1 MKPLTENMLKT
12 LEQLA
17 AHNLMGTSLASA
29 RHTVDGNQYGAI
41 FRRGLIAWNAEP
53 DCGDFLTEE
62 ALALVDDLRV
72 MELVKRHRDKLQRNL
87 DHAMEKVAKLESL
100 LERTLP
106 AVCDTGMDQV
116 VAQVDYVT
124 DSGRERSVTVWL
136 LVKSSAEYGEVREA
150 ILTRMEEHA
159 SHGGY
164 WSPVG
169 VASFEL
175 GQATRSTFGWVTAQE
190 VAR

>member
-1 MKPLTENMLKT
+1 MKPLTENMLKN

-29 RHTVDGNQYGAI
+29 RHTVDGNQYGAL
-41 FRRGLIAWNAEP
+41 FRRGLIAWDAEP

-72 MELVKRHRDKLQRNL
+72 MELVKRHRDSLQKKL

-106 AVCDTGMDQV
+106 AVCDTGMDMV
-116 VAQVDYVT
+116 EAEAVYVT
-124 DSGRERSVTVWL
+124 DAGRERHAKVAL
-136 LVKSSAEYGEVREA
+136 MVKSSADASEVRELIA
-150 ILTRMEEHA
+150 DRLAERARTGWKPESIQSCTWGKITR
-159 SHGGY
+159 
-164 WSPVG
+164 
-169 VASFEL
+169 
-175 GQATRSTFGWVTAQE
+175 RTFGWVTAQE